1 LKVNIAEGLVS
12 LLRDPG
18 PLNEVDQEK
27 ALELSAVLDL
37 HGDTKKMQAF
47 LEDAIEDLE
56 MERLSVSE
64 V

>member
-1 LKVNIAEGLVS
+1 M
-12 LLRDPG
+12 RDPG